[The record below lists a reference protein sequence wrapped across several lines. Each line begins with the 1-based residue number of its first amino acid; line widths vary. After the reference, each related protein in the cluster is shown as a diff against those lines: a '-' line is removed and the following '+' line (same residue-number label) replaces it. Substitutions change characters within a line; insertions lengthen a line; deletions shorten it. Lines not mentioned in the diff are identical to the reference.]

1 MTTAADA
8 FTALFDRMPA
18 LVRDAVGDLPADDLA
33 RRLDPDANTIAWL
46 VWHLARVED
55 DHVSKAAEALGRED
69 LTEQVY
75 VADGFADRF
84 GLPFPTEAHGYGM
97 SSEEVGQ
104 VRAPGDL
111 LVDYYDAVHEK
122 TGAFLAGLSEDDWEW
137 VVDES
142 WTPPVTLL
150 ARITS
155 VANEVA
161 QHVGQ
166 AAFVR
171 GVIERS

>member
-18 LVRDAVGDLPADDLA
+18 LVRDAVGDLAADDLA

-55 DHVSKAAEALGRED
+55 DHVSKAAEALGRDD
-69 LTEQVY
+69 LAEQAY

-111 LVDYYDAVHEK
+111 LVAYYDAVHEK
-122 TGAFLAGLSEDDWEW
+122 TGAFLGTLSDDDWER
-137 VVDES
+137 VVDTS